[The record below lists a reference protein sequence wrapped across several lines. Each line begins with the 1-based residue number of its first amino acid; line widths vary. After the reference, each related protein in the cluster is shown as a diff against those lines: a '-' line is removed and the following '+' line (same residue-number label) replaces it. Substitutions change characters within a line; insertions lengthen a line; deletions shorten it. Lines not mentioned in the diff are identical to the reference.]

1 MPVIS
6 KLQTALSL
14 IRQSRREKRNPK
26 ARFVVGLIG
35 RAETAIAPDGTIFV
49 RGLLWAARA
58 HVPIEIGESVRV
70 IGLSPDRLALVVEHL
85 PS

>member
-1 MPVIS
+1 MTVITKFS
-6 KLQTALSL
+6 TALSL
-14 IRQSRREKRNPK
+14 IKESRREKKNPQ
-26 ARFVVGLIG
+26 ARFVVGLSG

-58 HVPIEIGESVRV
+58 DVPIEIGKSVRV
-70 IGLSPDRLALVVEHL
+70 IGLSPDRLALVVEPL